1 MIVGHVLGLPVEESV
16 LQLAPA
22 GAAIVTA
29 VTIAVRTMLDRLQPS
44 GRPRKARRGSTR
56 QASRLGRRR

>member
-1 MIVGHVLGLPVEESV
+1 VIVAHVLGLPVEESV

-29 VTIAVRTMLDRLQPS
+29 LAIAARTTLDRLRRT
-44 GRPRKARRGSTR
+44 GERGSEHR
-56 QASRLGRRR
+56 